1 MKGIKNLDPQ
11 ETDQIL
17 RLPNSFYDK
26 GYKKGKEE
34 GVKDGE
40 RRAAIRI
47 AKRMLKKKQDLAF
60 IIECTGLTEEEL
72 KKLKESEGR

>member
-1 MKGIKNLDPQ
+1 MKGIKNQDPQ
-11 ETDQIL
+11 EADQIL

-26 GYKKGKEE
+26 GYKKGEE
-34 GVKDGE
+34 DGE
-40 RRAAIRI
+40 RKAALRI
-47 AKRMLKKKQDLAF
+47 AKRMLEKNQDLAF

>member
-1 MKGIKNLDPQ
+1 MKGIKNLDPL

-26 GYKKGKEE
+26 GYKKGKE
-34 GVKDGE
+34 DGE

-47 AKRMLKKKQDLAF
+47 AKRMLKKNQDLAF

>member
-11 ETDQIL
+11 EADQIL

-26 GYKKGKEE
+26 GL
-34 GVKDGE
+34 KDGE
-40 RRAAIRI
+40 RRAALRI
-47 AKRMLKKKQDLAF
+47 AKRMLEKNQDLAF

-72 KKLKESEGR
+72 KKLKENGGR

>member
-1 MKGIKNLDPQ
+1 MENIKNLDPQ

-47 AKRMLKKKQDLAF
+47 AKRMLKKTR
-60 IIECTGLTEEEL
+60 I
-72 KKLKESEGR
+72 